1 RGSRSGSS
9 ASPAPRRE
17 PPANSCADAI
27 CIECREM
34 TERLPQSRQ
43 APAPGFAEPWVER
56 TMALWHFV
64 GEPTLDELIED
75 EMMIPVMRSAGI
87 DAVRLRAAYVEMA
100 RRRRG
105 D

>member
-1 RGSRSGSS
+1 
-9 ASPAPRRE
+9 
-17 PPANSCADAI
+17 
-27 CIECREM
+27 
-34 TERLPQSRQ
+34 
-43 APAPGFAEPWVER
+43 
-56 TMALWHFV
+56 MALWHFV

-105 D
+105 DTAPRPTTASLSRSCEAALCF